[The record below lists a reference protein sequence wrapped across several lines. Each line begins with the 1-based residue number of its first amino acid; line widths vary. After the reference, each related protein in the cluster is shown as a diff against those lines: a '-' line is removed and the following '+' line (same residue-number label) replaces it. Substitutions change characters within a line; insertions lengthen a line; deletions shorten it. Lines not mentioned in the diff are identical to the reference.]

1 MEAFLWRA
9 LLGGIGVALVA
20 GPLGCFI
27 VWRRM
32 AYFGDTLA
40 HSALLGVALGFL
52 FNLKWTPH
60 FELTLNTLLML
71 STLGVCIG
79 IALLLVILQS
89 QKRLA
94 TDTLLGILAHTA
106 LSLGLIALA
115 FLQGE
120 GLRID
125 LYAYLFGDLLAI
137 TLIDIY
143 WIYGGGGFILFALIF
158 IWQPLL
164 SLTIDEELAQVEGVP
179 VIWIRLLFMLMVA
192 LVIAI
197 AMKIVGILLITSMLI
212 IPPATARRFSRTPE
226 QMAIWASILGCI
238 AVAMGLY
245 LSWHWD
251 TPTGPSIV
259 VAASLLF
266 TLTFFLP
273 LDFIIKKCLGYKSS

>member
-1 MEAFLWRA
+1 MDDFLWRA
-9 LLGGIGVALVA
+9 LIGGIGIALIA

-40 HSALLGVALGFL
+40 HSALLGIALGFL
-52 FNLKWTPH
+52 LNSVIQLK
-60 FELTLNTLLML
+60 LNTLLTL
-71 STLGVCIG
+71 STLTVCIT
-79 IALLLVILQS
+79 IAILLVILQS

-94 TDTLLGILAHTA
+94 TDTLLGILAHSA
-106 LSLGLIALA
+106 LSLGLVALA

-125 LYAYLFGDLLAI
+125 LYAYLFGDLLAV
-137 TLIDIY
+137 TRLDLY
-143 WIYGGGGFILFALIF
+143 WIYGGAGMTLLCLIF

-164 SLTIDEELAQVEGVP
+164 SITVHEELAQVEGIP
-179 VIWIRLLFMLMVA
+179 VAWVRLLFMLMVA
-192 LVIAI
+192 LVIAV

-212 IPPATARRFSRTPE
+212 IPAATARSFARTPE
-226 QMAIWASILGCI
+226 QMAILASLIGSI

-251 TPTGPSIV
+251 TPTGPSVV
-259 VAASLLF
+259 VAASFLF
-266 TLTFFLP
+266 MLTYSLKVKTP
-273 LDFIIKKCLGYKSS
+273 

>member
-1 MEAFLWRA
+1 MDDFLWRA
-9 LLGGIGVALVA
+9 LLGGLGIAVVT

-40 HSALLGVALGFL
+40 HSALLGIALGFL
-52 FNLKWTPH
+52 LNLK
-60 FELTLNTLLML
+60 LTVDFNFFNFKLNTLLML
-71 STLGVCIG
+71 TVLIVCIA
-79 IALLLVILQS
+79 IALLLVIMQS

-94 TDTLLGILAHTA
+94 TDTLLGILAHSA
-106 LSLGLIALA
+106 LSLGLVALA

-137 TLIDIY
+137 TRLDLY
-143 WIYGGGGFILFALIF
+143 WIYGGGGLILLCLVL
-158 IWQPLL
+158 IWQSLL
-164 SLTIDEELAQVEGVP
+164 SLTVHEELAQVEGVP
-179 VIWIRLLFMLMVA
+179 VAWVRLIFMLMVA
-192 LVIAI
+192 LVIAV

-212 IPPATARRFSRTPE
+212 IPAAAARSFARTPE
-226 QMAIWASILGCI
+226 QMAVLASIIGGI

-251 TPTGPSIV
+251 TPTGPSVV

-266 TLTFFLP
+266 SLTFILP
-273 LDFIIKKCLGYKSS
+273 LRPVP